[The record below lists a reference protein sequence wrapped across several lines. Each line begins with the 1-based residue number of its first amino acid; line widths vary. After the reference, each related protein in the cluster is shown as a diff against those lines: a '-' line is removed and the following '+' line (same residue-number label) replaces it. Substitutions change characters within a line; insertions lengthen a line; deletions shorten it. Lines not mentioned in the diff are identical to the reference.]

1 MSKARRRTSNLSRS
15 ARSGAFL
22 LIAGLS
28 AGCLNSTTPD
38 KVPDESGNTTDS
50 SSGSSSSS
58 SSSKPELSGRSG
70 SCLLRL
76 DTDITIDNAPG
87 LLVVALDIVNGSVRH
102 AEFASNGGEGPTV
115 GSQDDGGER
124 LADGQQGSVMVVLA
138 EERFKLVSKP
148 KMLKLKISGDDF
160 EMEGIAVKGKCKW
173 K

>member
-1 MSKARRRTSNLSRS
+1 MSKARRRTSKLSRFGLG
-15 ARSGAFL
+15 GAL
-22 LIAGLS
+22 LLLGGVT

-38 KVPDESGNTTDS
+38 KVPDESGSTDS
-50 SSGSSSSS
+50 SSSGSHSSS
-58 SSSKPELSGRSG
+58 SSSKPELSGRTG
-70 SCLLRL
+70 SCLLRV

-138 EERFKLVSKP
+138 EERFRLVAKP
-148 KMLKLKISGDDF
+148 KFLKLKISGDDF
-160 EMEGIAVKGKCKW
+160 EMEGVAVKGKCKW